1 MTTENTYINI
11 TAIAL
16 ATDIEFIESVNTF
29 ALTPSSN
36 DLNLLQRD
44 GATAVIDLSMQFAD
58 RGYECDVELLSQVIG
73 RLADIQVRDFAMG
86 THNTETFDVYWNMWL
101 YLLRIAPDG
110 FVAPVA
116 CLFATLAYERGDNEL
131 AYRAL
136 DRATVDDPKYAL
148 TILLRRVFG
157 SGWPAA
163 AFAAAVISSTGTSPD
178 VRLVTFPAASINTRN
193 GYPPTP
199 YAAEASCFS
208 LSAN

>member
-1 MTTENTYINI
+1 MTTENMYVSI
-11 TAIAL
+11 TPL
-16 ATDIEFIESVNTF
+16 PLSTDPEFIENVNTF
-29 ALTPSSN
+29 ALRRDMD

-58 RGYECDVELLSQVIG
+58 RGYQCDVELVSQVLG
-73 RLADIQVRDFAMG
+73 RLMDIQVRDFALG
-86 THNTETFDVYWNMWL
+86 THNAKTFDTYWNMWL
-101 YLLRIAPDG
+101 YLLRIAPND

-163 AFAAAVISSTGTSPD
+163 AFAAM
-178 VRLVTFPAASINTRN
+178 RLELHPKVTAGIFE
-193 GYPPTP
+193 G
-199 YAAEASCFS
+199 
-208 LSAN
+208 

>member
-1 MTTENTYINI
+1 MTTENAFVSL
-11 TAIAL
+11 TALPL
-16 ATDIEFIESVNTF
+16 ATDLEFMESVNTF
-29 ALTPSSN
+29 AFTPSSN

-58 RGYECDVELLSQVIG
+58 RGYESDVELMSQVIG

-86 THNTETFDVYWNMWL
+86 THNAETFDVYWNMWL
-101 YLLRIAPDG
+101 YLVRIAPNG

-116 CLFATLAYERGDNEL
+116 CLFATLAYERGDSEL

-136 DRATVDDPKYAL
+136 DRATLDDPKYAL

-163 AFAAAVISSTGTSPD
+163 AFAAMRIELHPKVMAGIFEG
-178 VRLVTFPAASINTRN
+178 
-193 GYPPTP
+193 
-199 YAAEASCFS
+199 
-208 LSAN
+208 